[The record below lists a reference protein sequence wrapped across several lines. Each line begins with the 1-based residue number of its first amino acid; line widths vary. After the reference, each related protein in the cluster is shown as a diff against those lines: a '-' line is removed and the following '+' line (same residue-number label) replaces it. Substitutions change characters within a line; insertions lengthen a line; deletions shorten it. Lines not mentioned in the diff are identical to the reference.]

1 MGRGIGTA
9 KLKAG
14 FVAILEFEAVVA
26 GAAGLFV
33 CADIEVFSTARDTAV
48 SAFAALGGG
57 TIFVFGASTESFFR
71 HALAAQGARQ
81 SADIALWAEVVSDA
95 RLEASFFAVDI
106 KAACLVG
113 AGAFGAERANAR
125 LEGDNRGC
133 TCAVGALL
141 SRATFGGSRTRDW
154 GAAA

>member
-1 MGRGIGTA
+1 MGRGVGPA

-26 GAAGLFV
+26 GATGLFV
-33 CADIEVFSTARDTAV
+33 SADIKVFSATRDTAV

-57 TIFVFGASTESFFR
+57 TVLVFGASAESFFR
-71 HALAAQGARQ
+71 YALAAQGARQ

-95 RLEASFFAVDI
+95 RLEASFFAIDI
-106 KAACLVG
+106 KAPCLVG

-125 LEGDNRGC
+125 L
-133 TCAVGALL
+133 
-141 SRATFGGSRTRDW
+141 
-154 GAAA
+154 